1 MWWGAQYV
9 RGGRPPC
16 TPCSFPCWQ
25 PGPVALVLA
34 GLPLVGVVLAG
45 PHPAGVIACG
55 GWRRCGL
62 HIRWGPGWGLRQGC
76 SGVAPARAGA

>member
-1 MWWGAQYV
+1 MGRVMWWGAQYV

-16 TPCSFPCWQ
+16 TPCLFPAGQ
-25 PGPVALVLA
+25 PGPVVLVLA

-55 GWRRCGL
+55 GWARCGL
-62 HIRWGPGWGLRQGC
+62 HIRWGRLQP
-76 SGVAPARAGA
+76 SGA